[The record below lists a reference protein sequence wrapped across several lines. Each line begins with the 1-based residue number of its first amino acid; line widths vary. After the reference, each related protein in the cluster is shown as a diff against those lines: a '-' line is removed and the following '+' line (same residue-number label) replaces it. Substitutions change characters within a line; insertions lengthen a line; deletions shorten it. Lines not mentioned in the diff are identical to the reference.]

1 MIDLHTHSTCSDGS
15 ESPARVVEQAVASG
29 CSAVALTD
37 HDNLDGLAE
46 ARASAGT
53 LGIRL
58 VPGCEVS
65 CSTPAGTM
73 HLLCYF
79 IEEGDGPLQYELT
92 SLQRDRERRNEA
104 MAERLADLGLPITYD
119 EVLAEAGGTGVGR
132 PHFAAVLMRHG
143 LASSVNDAFQRYL
156 AKGRPGYV
164 PKTRVQA
171 PEIIELC
178 RRSGGCAVLAHPL
191 SLELDGDD
199 LRRRLAE
206 LATAGLVGLECYYGR
221 YQPDERRHLA
231 ELASDLGLV
240 ATGGSDYHGRY
251 KPDLEVGTGHG
262 DLEVPESALTQ
273 LDERRPALP

>member
-15 ESPARVVEQAVASG
+15 ESPASVVEHAVASG

-46 ARASAGT
+46 ARAKART
-53 LGIRL
+53 LGVRL

-65 CSTPAGTM
+65 CSTPSGTM

-79 IEEGDGPLQYELT
+79 IEEGDGPLQRELAA
-92 SLQRDRERRNEA
+92 LQRDREQRNEV
-104 MAERLADLGLPITYD
+104 MAERLLALGLPITYG

-132 PHFAAVLMRHG
+132 PHFAAVLVRHG
-143 LASSVNDAFQRYL
+143 LASSVNDAFERYL

-164 PKTRVQA
+164 PKTRVEA

-191 SLELDGDD
+191 SLELEGDD

-206 LATAGLVGLECYYGR
+206 LAATGLTGLECYYGR
-221 YQPDERRHLA
+221 YEPDERRRLA
-231 ELASDLGLV
+231 KLASELGLV
-240 ATGGSDYHGRY
+240 ATGGSDYHGSY
-251 KPDLEVGTGHG
+251 KPDLEVGTGRG
-262 DLEVPESALTQ
+262 DLEVPEAALAE
-273 LDERRPALP
+273 LDERRPDAP